1 MEIQVPFSVVSS
13 KAFLSKNGDKF
24 VKVSGSVAGFGIFQF
39 IVKASKVPDEIEG
52 KIFVI
57 RFKCYVD
64 REFNLRL
71 GFDSFVKEIIDA

>member
-1 MEIQVPFSVVSS
+1 MEIQVPFSVASS
-13 KAFLSKNGDKF
+13 KAFLSKAGEKF

-39 IVKASKVPDEIEG
+39 VVKASKVPDEIEG

-71 GFDSFVKEIIDA
+71 GFDSIVEEVVNA

>member
-1 MEIQVPFSVVSS
+1 MEIQVPFSVASS
-13 KAFLSKNGDKF
+13 KAFKSKSGDKY

-39 IVKASKVPDEIEG
+39 VVKAEKVPDEIEG

-57 RFKCYVD
+57 RFRCYVD

-71 GFDSFVKEIIDA
+71 GFDSFVEEITNA

>member
-1 MEIQVPFSVVSS
+1 MEIQVPFSVASS
-13 KAFLSKNGDKF
+13 KAFISKNGEKF

-39 IVKASKVPDEIEG
+39 IVRASKVPDEIEG

-57 RFKCYVD
+57 RFRCYVD

-71 GFDSFVKEIIDA
+71 GFDSFVEEITNA